1 MTGARTIVLF
11 DINRVYLTAI
21 LNALSFNKMDLEPLF
36 ALCLVYGIV
45 TNNGVEKQILE
56 DTNLIPSVVDG
67 NLHYHADLVGAII
80 QLIEKICNN
89 GESDCNSVI
98 TGETEGCMWV
108 LNFPSKS
115 AD

>member
-1 MTGARTIVLF
+1 MVTPLTLAAEIALFVCMYILFTI
-11 DINRVYLTAI
+11 
-21 LNALSFNKMDLEPLF
+21 
-36 ALCLVYGIV
+36 
-45 TNNGVEKQILE
+45 GVEKQILE